1 MMTSMSKEDYAKLI
15 EFAEL
20 DGSEWGEMI
29 LEIDR
34 LWSYRSHMSVG
45 LTKAMESEMRAQWK
59 WAKNNLTIVSETET
73 ITRPVRRLEQ
83 L

>member
-1 MMTSMSKEDYAKLI
+1 MMTSMSKEDYARVL

-20 DGSEWGEMI
+20 DGTEWGEMI

-34 LWSYRSHMSVG
+34 LWSYRSHMSTS
-45 LTKAMESEMRAQWK
+45 LTKELEAEMRRQWK
-59 WAKNNLTIVSETET
+59 WAKNNLTIVESVETFS
-73 ITRPVRRLEQ
+73 RPVRTLEQ

>member
-1 MMTSMSKEDYAKLI
+1 MSKEDYTQLI

-20 DGSEWGEMI
+20 DGTEWGEMI

-34 LWSYRSHMSVG
+34 LWQYRSHMGVG
-45 LTKAMESEMRAQWK
+45 LTKALESEMRAQWK
-59 WAKNNLTIVSETET
+59 WAKNNLTIVETTET
-73 ITRPVRRLEQ
+73 ITRPVRTLEQ